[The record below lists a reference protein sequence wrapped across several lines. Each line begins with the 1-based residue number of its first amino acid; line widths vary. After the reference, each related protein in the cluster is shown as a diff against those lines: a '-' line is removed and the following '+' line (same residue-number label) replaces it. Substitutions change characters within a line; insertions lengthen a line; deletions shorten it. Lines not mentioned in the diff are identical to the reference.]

1 MNLCFVKGIGES
13 DDLFPLNLKRET
25 LQKSNI
31 IKVVSNKLTR
41 KAIEMLR
48 KLAEKDESKKD
59 KYDDINDETKEVEIN
74 DNGELAETENDKL
87 FVDATNDAPPTQEYP
102 ATTAA
107 AVTN

>member
-1 MNLCFVKGIGES
+1 MPMNLCFVKGIGES

-48 KLAEKDESKKD
+48 KLSEKDESKKD

-74 DNGELAETENDKL
+74 ENREVTVTDNDKL
-87 FVDATNDAPPTQEYP
+87 VTKAANNTPPP
-102 ATTAA
+102 
-107 AVTN
+107 

>member
-74 DNGELAETENDKL
+74 ENREVTVTDNDKL
-87 FVDATNDAPPTQEYP
+87 VTKAANNTPPP
-102 ATTAA
+102 
-107 AVTN
+107 